1 MHVTCSVLTDTTDDN
16 GLQPSRVAQEK
27 KDPDGLCRSPERIV
41 SLSDG
46 VFAFAITLL
55 ALSLVVPVL
64 TRGAVESE
72 LVRDLFD
79 MAPVFLSY
87 FISFFVIA
95 SWWRAHHRIFSH
107 IQRCNG
113 MTISLNFYFLL
124 CITIIPFLTS
134 LITQYGQYHLATILY
149 ASIQAV
155 TGTILLILW
164 VYVSKNHRLIDVHL
178 STQMIRFIV
187 NRQLLVIGIF
197 LVSIPIAMINTT
209 VAQISWIAIAPL
221 IGILRRAYR
230 DIEIFVED
238 EMLESKK

>member
-1 MHVTCSVLTDTTDDN
+1 MTDTTNDDGQHIPN
-16 GLQPSRVAQEK
+16 AAYEK
-27 KDPDGLCRSPERIV
+27 KDPEGLCRSPERIIA
-41 SLSDG
+41 LSDG

-72 LVRDLFD
+72 LVGDLLGL
-79 MAPVFLSY
+79 APVFLSY

-107 IQRCNG
+107 IQQCNG

-134 LITQYGQYHLATILY
+134 LIIQYGQYHLATMLY
-149 ASIQAV
+149 ASIQAI

-164 VYVSKNHRLIDVHL
+164 LYVSKNHRLIDVRL
-178 STQMIRFIV
+178 SKQMIRFIV
-187 NRQLLVIGIF
+187 NRQLLVIAIF

-209 VAQISWIAIAPL
+209 VAQVSWIAIAPL
-221 IGILRRAYR
+221 IGLMRRAYR

-238 EMLESKK
+238 EMLESKKK

>member
-1 MHVTCSVLTDTTDDN
+1 MTDTTDDD
-16 GLQPSRVAQEK
+16 GPQISKAAQAQI
-27 KDPDGLCRSPERIV
+27 DPEGLCRSPERIV

-72 LVRDLFD
+72 LVQDLFD

-95 SWWRAHHRIFSH
+95 SWWRGHHRIFSH

-113 MTISLNFYFLL
+113 ITISLNFYFLL

-134 LITQYGQYHLATILY
+134 LITQYGHYHLATILY
-149 ASIQAV
+149 ASIQAI
-155 TGTILLILW
+155 TGTILMILW
-164 VYVSKNHRLIDVHL
+164 VYVSKNHRMIDPHL
-178 STQMIRFIV
+178 SNQMIRFIF
-187 NRQLLVIGIF
+187 NRQLLVIAIF
-197 LVSIPIAMINTT
+197 LLSIPIAMINTT
-209 VAQISWIAIAPL
+209 VAQVSWIAIAPL
-221 IGILRRAYR
+221 VGLMRRAYR
-230 DIEIFVED
+230 DIEVFVED
-238 EMLESKK
+238 EMFESKRK